1 MALIFGFGGDKISKS
16 IVSADALKD
25 IFSTIRAIFKI
36 MISPDHV
43 SYLKNQMLLNKITD
57 VFLVN

>member
-1 MALIFGFGGDKISKS
+1 MALIFGFGGDKTSKS
-16 IVSADALKD
+16 IVSANALKD